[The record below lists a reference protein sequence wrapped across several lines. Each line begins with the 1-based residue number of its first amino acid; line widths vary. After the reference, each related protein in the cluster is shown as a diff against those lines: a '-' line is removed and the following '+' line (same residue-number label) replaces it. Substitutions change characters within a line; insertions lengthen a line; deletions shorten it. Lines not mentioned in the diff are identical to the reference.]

1 VQKLKDL
8 FQYTWSKLMN
18 DATLPLSRRKMRS
31 PILPQND
38 AQGIQIQWKLDDRV
52 SIGKPQI
59 KATKDSLGRVGQP
72 QPTKQLPT
80 KASSYHVIDSE
91 CPRCFRINNTTATAS
106 SSFSIQVTTACA
118 KR

>member
-59 KATKDSLGRVGQP
+59 KATKDWDRSVNHSQRSN
-72 QPTKQLPT
+72 K
-80 KASSYHVIDSE
+80 
-91 CPRCFRINNTTATAS
+91 
-106 SSFSIQVTTACA
+106 SIELLSWMLNVLLVFALIQQQVPNFIQKITACA